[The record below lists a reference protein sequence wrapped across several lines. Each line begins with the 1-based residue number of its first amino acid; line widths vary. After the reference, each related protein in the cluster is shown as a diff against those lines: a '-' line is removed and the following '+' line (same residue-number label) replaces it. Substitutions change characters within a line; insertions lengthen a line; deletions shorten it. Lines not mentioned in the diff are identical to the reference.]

1 MKVKISVLVFTLLVS
16 ITANCQ
22 NISLGSAI
30 NQAGRQRML
39 TQRMAKDYMMIG
51 AGVKI
56 DNASK
61 EIDESISIFE
71 EQYNTLIG
79 YAPNKEVK
87 DALKMVNTIWV
98 KFRID
103 VATVPDVNNASQI
116 IMDATML
123 MNACDNVVE
132 KIQEYGNVKNTKLTN
147 VSGKQRMI
155 SQRIGML
162 YTAYYWKVPYHD
174 LTDIFD
180 ATVIDYE
187 ENLKFL
193 IKESE
198 NYPEITETLTKIK
211 STWSFSKTGFDL
223 KSNKLMPSVIYV
235 TTNTMTN
242 DFNKTTSQYEK
253 LIGK

>member
-1 MKVKISVLVFTLLVS
+1 MKIRISVLALILFFS

-39 TQRMAKDYMMIG
+39 TQRIAKDYLMIG
-51 AGVKI
+51 AGVKVE
-56 DNASK
+56 NASK

-71 EQYNTLIG
+71 EQYNTLTE
-79 YAPNKEVK
+79 YAPNKEIK

-98 KFRID
+98 KFRVE
-103 VATVPDVNNASQI
+103 VANVPDVNNASQI
-116 IMDATML
+116 IVDATML
-123 MNACDNVVE
+123 MNACNNVVE
-132 KIQEYGNVKNTKLTN
+132 KIQDYGNVKTAKLAN
-147 VSGKQRMI
+147 ISGKQRML
-155 SQRIGML
+155 SQRLAMF

-193 IKESE
+193 MAESE
-198 NYPEITETLTKIK
+198 NYPEIMETLTKIK
-211 STWSFSKTGFDL
+211 STWTFSKTGFDL
-223 KSNKLMPSVIYV
+223 KSNKIMPAVIYV
-235 TTNTMTN
+235 TTNTMTT
-242 DFNKTTSQYEK
+242 DFNKATSQYEK